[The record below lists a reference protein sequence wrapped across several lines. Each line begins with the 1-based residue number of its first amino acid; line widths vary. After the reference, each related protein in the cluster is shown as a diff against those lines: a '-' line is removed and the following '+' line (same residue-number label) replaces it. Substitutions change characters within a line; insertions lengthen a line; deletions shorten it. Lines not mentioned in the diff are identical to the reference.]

1 MSDKI
6 MERDVQTGIEQAW
19 HGKTNVVKCIT
30 RENSGIVYPMEK
42 RPLYLGF
49 EEDNG
54 ERTFNEAGFFTIV
67 SMDDKLPIG
76 NPVGEDYNLISN
88 SDIFDLIE
96 NSLGGTKHVIVS
108 AGSVENRSKVFVS
121 AKLDDSVIKAAGRET
136 ENVLNFMFGHGG
148 KMGVTIRTG
157 ITVIVCA
164 NTLNMAL
171 SRRGELNLNIKHT
184 KNSAQK
190 IPNIEKAI
198 DAHIGVTA
206 EFKRA
211 MDEVAGIKATEAD
224 ARKIFAGFIGRDQS
238 GKPVDELSTRAENT
252 IERLAE
258 LFNKGKGNN
267 GDDMAD
273 VFNAFTD
280 YYSHESSGGSDR
292 WKQFVSSEY
301 GSAGRDKQEAYS
313 LITDPVSLNDE
324 RRKLGV
330 KNLQSI
336 KRIGSSL
343 LAMN

>member
-1 MSDKI
+1 

-19 HGKTNVVKCIT
+19 HGKTNVVECIT

-42 RPLYLGF
+42 QPLYLKI
-49 EEDNG
+49 EKDG
-54 ERTFNEAGFFTIV
+54 EATFNEAGFFGIV
-67 SMDDKLPIG
+67 SLDDNLPIG

-96 NSLGGTKHVIVS
+96 NSLGGTKHTIVS

-121 AKLDDSVIKAAGRET
+121 AKLDENSIIKAAGRES

-148 KMGVTIRTG
+148 KMGVNIRTG

-171 SRRGELNLNIKHT
+171 SRRGELSLNIKHT
-184 KNSAQK
+184 KNSAAK
-190 IPNIEKAI
+190 IPSIEKAI
-198 DAHIGVTA
+198 DAHLGVAA

-211 MDEVAGIKATEAD
+211 MDEVAGIKATEVD
-224 ARKIFAGFIGRDQS
+224 ARKIFAGFVGRDQS
-238 GKPVDELSTRAENT
+238 GKPVEELSTRAENT
-252 IERLAE
+252 VDRLTE
-258 LFNKGKGNN
+258 LFHKGKGNDGN
-267 GDDMAD
+267 DMSD

-280 YYSHESSGGSDR
+280 YYSHESSGGNDR

-313 LITDPVSLNDE
+313 LITDPVSLDDG
-324 RRKLGV
+324 RRKAGV
-330 KNLQSI
+330 RTLQEI
-336 KRIGSSL
+336 KKIGSAL
-343 LAMN
+343 LAAN